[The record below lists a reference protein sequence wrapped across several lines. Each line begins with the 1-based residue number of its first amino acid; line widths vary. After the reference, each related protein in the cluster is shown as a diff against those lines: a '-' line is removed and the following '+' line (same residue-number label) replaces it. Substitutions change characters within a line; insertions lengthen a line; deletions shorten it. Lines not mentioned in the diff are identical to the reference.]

1 MTTKYEGIFE
11 DWEIAIAKKIV
22 RDHQYKW
29 PCLQQ
34 EDEEYLLSGCLTHW
48 YSRRKTYLEDREAS
62 IKSYMGRLIKN
73 YLMSYLRKELAE
85 KRKTNYFPDSLDQPI
100 NEEDPEY
107 TLLDRVSEK
116 ESPPDPALILD
127 IKASLEKL
135 TPRQR
140 EICQLLSHKATKTDV
155 SDYLSIS
162 RDTVYE
168 EMKRIKEI
176 FRKDELE
183 DYPR

>member
-1 MTTKYEGIFE
+1 MTTEYEGIFE

-22 RDHQYKW
+22 RDHQSKW
-29 PCLQQ
+29 PCLKR
-34 EDEEYLLSGCLTHW
+34 EDEEFLLSGCLTHW
-48 YSRRKTYLEDREAS
+48 YNNRNTYREEREAT
-62 IKSYMGRLIKN
+62 IKSYMGRLLKN

-85 KRKTNYFPDSLDQPI
+85 KRKMNYLPDSLDRPI

-116 ESPPDPALILD
+116 ATPPDPRLLLD
-127 IKASLEKL
+127 LKAAKEKL

-140 EICQLLSHKATKTDV
+140 KICDLLSHKATKTDI

-168 EMKRIKEI
+168 ELKRIKEI
-176 FRKDELE
+176 FRRDELE
-183 DYPR
+183 D